1 MDRIKQER
9 YIKLL
14 CDAVYLLN
22 RSFRLTSI
30 ALYGSVARGT
40 AKENSDIDILIVSND
55 FSGSIGKRV
64 ELLFKIEKEL
74 KYELEWL
81 RKHNIYTGFS
91 FYPLKEE
98 EALKKPLLFLDMVE
112 DAIILYDK
120 DRFLETILTEIKAEI
135 LRLGVKRV
143 YIEKDSWYWD
153 LKPYMLKE
161 VFV

>member
-1 MDRIKQER
+1 
-9 YIKLL
+9 
-14 CDAVYLLN
+14 
-22 RSFRLTSI
+22 
-30 ALYGSVARGT
+30 
-40 AKENSDIDILIVSND
+40 
-55 FSGSIGKRV
+55 
-64 ELLFKIEKEL
+64 
-74 KYELEWL
+74 
-81 RKHNIYTGFS
+81 
-91 FYPLKEE
+91 
-98 EALKKPLLFLDMVE
+98 MVE